1 MSCVCVSPL
10 TKKQINFKGIII
22 LCFVCCTTAYVFFVV
37 VFPLTNM
44 EKLNTQWPR
53 LLVLDEWWNRRR
65 MQTQGTNIIYISTCI
80 KEKKENEHR
89 KKGPEAYKYINFSS
103 SSLFTN
109 EITLKPNER
118 KKGKEQKNN
127 ATITQFITCYIAT
140 D

>member
-1 MSCVCVSPL
+1 M
-10 TKKQINFKGIII
+10 
-22 LCFVCCTTAYVFFVV
+22 
-37 VFPLTNM
+37 FPLTYY

-65 MQTQGTNIIYISTCI
+65 MQTQQIYNIYISTCI
-80 KEKKENEHR
+80 KEKKENEQ
-89 KKGPEAYKYINFSS
+89 KKEKKRGPEAYKYINFSS

-118 KKGKEQKNN
+118 KKGKGTTRTKMYN